1 MDVGLSI
8 IMRKEK
14 DSEYKVFSF
23 LHPFAIHLWVAIIFT
38 TLGVGVFIWLHSTFS
53 PYGYHGR
60 VAKASDPRALTR
72 EQIKAKDYLRFFNSI
87 CSSFAYYVSQG
98 PDMLHPVSLSGR
110 IAVGVWWFAVL
121 IISM

>member
-14 DSEYKVFSF
+14 DSEYKVFLF
-23 LHPFAIHLWVAIIFT
+23 LRPFDIHLWLAIVFT

-60 VAKASDPRALTR
+60 VAQASDPRTLTR
-72 EQIKAKDYLRFFNSI
+72 EQIKAKDYLRFSI
-87 CSSFAYYVSQG
+87 LFGLLLPITSVRVQICFTRSRCLVE
-98 PDMLHPVSLSGR
+98 SLWVCGGLPS
-110 IAVGVWWFAVL
+110 
-121 IISM
+121 